1 MAHLII
7 HGSDRFCENLTVRA
21 QIEKVP
27 RQDICILR
35 LAFGGS
41 HVYYGTSKEAACSE
55 GF

>member
-7 HGSDRFCENLTVRA
+7 HGRDRYCENLIVRD
-21 QIEKVP
+21 IEKVP

-35 LAFGGS
+35 LAFCGS
-41 HVYYGTSKEAACSE
+41 HVYYGTSKEAACRE